1 MDLNSPEDLLR
12 ALLSTSSAAEVNT
25 LLEAAGD
32 HPGLVVGER
41 FGKLGLTWKYYG
53 GTESNISTINLATR
67 AERSLIERVTNAI
80 DGVLERE
87 HSRRTRSVPGQ
98 KQERSPESP
107 MQAAERWFGRPP
119 TSVDSGIFTWS
130 DLDSSQADEQVHVV
144 LSEGDEDTKPTIDVI
159 DNGQG
164 LQPEQ
169 FARTILSLQGGNKIQ
184 KKYLAGAY
192 GQGGSSTLAFCDYTL
207 IVSRHVDTDHIV
219 GFTVMKLMELPEEYK
234 ENAYVYLSVDASAQD
249 TVPSIR
255 LNGNL
260 FPYAHIPGTA
270 TNSPIRL
277 PYGTLVRSYGFRLE
291 RHSGR
296 LGANPGNLYHLL
308 HNMLFDPILPFR
320 VVDYRRSGR
329 FQNRLVTGARNRLM
343 SRMTDPQAG
352 RTEVVHYAPLE
363 LVSALADSEP
373 SIGIEYWVVF
383 SRRKTA
389 SGERLQTYSNSRFV
403 IQDRPIVGTLNGQN
417 QGELTTLL
425 VRRLGLGMVARHL
438 IVNIDASQA
447 TKRERNELFSTTR
460 EGFRDDRALER
471 INTYLT
477 ERMRNDPV
485 LYRLE
490 SELIESQLLKDS
502 SAGDQEVKSEI
513 TKLLRDTG
521 YRIRD
526 SGWTGAVAVMPA
538 GGLEPGAAEPKVV
551 EALATL
557 PYPWVTKLEIAAP
570 SNQLRVPVGGQQ
582 LIKIETDGDFQL
594 DEDGRFTIE
603 CEPAFLEVA
612 SKSFLRAGRM
622 NWRLRT
628 VDGASEGQRGQV
640 TVRLTK
646 FGGELIERQIPF
658 EIAKPPEPS
667 VATRKGDVPIF
678 DIVGVDPAVQAD
690 LFRTI
695 WPDVETGEIDKIA
708 FRAMEVQGE
717 LRVYYSKGFR
727 PYRLQM
733 DQTKSHESLA
743 ELFERNYKIW
753 IGYHAIMQY
762 KNKGD
767 HQLNLEEEMIDLI
780 RESER
785 TLAAEIQVKQAIS
798 SAKLQMEAVRQ
809 N

>member
-1 MDLNSPEDLLR
+1 MEINSPEELLR
-12 ALLSTSSAAEVNT
+12 ALLSTSSPSDVNT
-25 LLEAAGD
+25 ILEQAGD
-32 HPGLVVGER
+32 HAGLVVGER

-87 HSRRTRSVPGQ
+87 HGQRSRPIAG
-98 KQERSPESP
+98 KPPERSPDSP
-107 MQAAERWFGRPP
+107 MEAAQRWFGRPP
-119 TSVDSGIFTWS
+119 TSVDSGIFSWR
-130 DLDSSQADEQVHVV
+130 DLDAGDADEQVHVV
-144 LSEGDEDTKPTIDVI
+144 LSAGDEDSKPTIDVV
-159 DNGQG
+159 DNGLG

-169 FARTILSLQGGNKIQ
+169 FPKTILSLQSGNKIQ

-207 IVSRHVDTDHIV
+207 IVSRHVDTEHIV

-234 ENAYVYLSVDASAQD
+234 ENAYVYLSIDSGKVD

-255 LNGNL
+255 LDGNL
-260 FPYAHIPGTA
+260 SPYAHIEGTDTIA
-270 TNSPIRL
+270 PIRL

-296 LGANPGNLYHLL
+296 LGASPGNLYHLL

-320 VVDYRRSGR
+320 VVDYRRPGR
-329 FQNRLVTGARNRLM
+329 FHNRQVTGTRNRLM
-343 SRMTDPQAG
+343 SRLTDPGEG

-363 LVSALADSEP
+363 MVSPLPDSEP
-373 SIGIEYWVVF
+373 SVGIEYWVVY

-389 SGERLQTYSNSRFV
+389 TGERLQTYSNSRFV
-403 IQDRPIVGTLNGQN
+403 TQDRPIVGTLNGQN
-417 QGELTTLL
+417 QGEQTTLL
-425 VRRLGLGMVARHL
+425 IRRLGLGMVARHM
-438 IVNIDASQA
+438 IVNIDASRA

-502 SAGDQEVKSEI
+502 QDGDQEVKDEI
-513 TKLLRDTG
+513 SKLLRDTG

-526 SGWTGAVAVMPA
+526 SGWTGAVEAMPA
-538 GGLEPGAAEPKVV
+538 GGSDAAAAEPKVL
-551 EALATL
+551 EPLATL
-557 PYPWVTKLEIAAP
+557 PYPWVTKLDIVTPKNRVA
-570 SNQLRVPVGGQQ
+570 VPVGGQHV
-582 LIKIETDGDFQL
+582 IKIETDGDHQL
-594 DEDGRFTIE
+594 DEDGRLTIASD
-603 CEPAFLEVA
+603 PPFLEVA
-612 SKSFLRAGRM
+612 SKSFLRDGRM
-622 NWRLRT
+622 NWHLRT
-628 VDGASEGQRGQV
+628 TDEAMVGQRGQV
-640 TVRLTK
+640 TVQVKK

-658 EIAKPPEPS
+658 EIAKAPEPS
-667 VATRKGDVPIF
+667 VATRTGHVPIF
-678 DIVGVDPAVQAD
+678 DIVGVDPTLQAD

-695 WPDVETGEIDKIA
+695 WPDAEGSEVERIA

-717 LRVYYSKGFR
+717 LRVYYSKAFR

-733 DQTKSHESLA
+733 DQSKNNEGLA
-743 ELFERNYKIW
+743 DLFERNYKIW
-753 IGYHAIMQY
+753 IGYHAIMQF
-762 KNKGD
+762 KSKTNP
-767 HQLNLEEEMIDLI
+767 QLNLEEEMIDLI
-780 RESER
+780 REAER

-798 SAKLQMEAVRQ
+798 SAKLHLENVRQ